1 MEQFLTIG
9 KLAKAAEV
17 GVETVRYYQRRGLLE
32 TPPDAVG
39 VRRYSDEHLQRLRF
53 IKRAQSVGF
62 TLEEI
67 AELLSLNDSQDHH
80 TARQLSSEKISDIEM
95 RIDRLN
101 TMANALRQL
110 VRQCEC
116 GGKELPCPI
125 IRMAVD

>member
-9 KLAKAAEV
+9 KLAKAADV

-32 TPPDAVG
+32 TPQDVG
-39 VRRYSDEHLQRLRF
+39 SVRRYSDEHVQRLRF

-67 AELLSLNDSQDHH
+67 AELLSLNDSQDHQ
-80 TARQLSSEKISDIEM
+80 TARQLASEKVADIEM

-101 TMANALRQL
+101 TIANALRQL